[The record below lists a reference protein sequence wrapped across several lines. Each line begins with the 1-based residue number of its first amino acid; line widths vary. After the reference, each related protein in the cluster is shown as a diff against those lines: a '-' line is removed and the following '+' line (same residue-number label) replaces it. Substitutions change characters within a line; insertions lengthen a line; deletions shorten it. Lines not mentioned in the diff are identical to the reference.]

1 MLHSISLS
9 ALVGSVASSVLLCFR
24 LECGFYWQCG
34 CLNLSLPSCVT
45 SLHLRVCQ
53 NSSAEEAQ
61 CQVSPGLRYLHPEIW
76 RFINMT
82 TKTSCDH
89 ESTHFFFLHLALI
102 FTSVHVLL
110 LRFFLFC
117 SLFITM
123 WYSIQLIWIFNL
135 LFCFNIDAKSNLD
148 S

>member
-9 ALVGSVASSVLLCFR
+9 ALVGSVASSVMLCFR

-61 CQVSPGLRYLHPEIW
+61 CQVSPGLRYLHPEILI
-76 RFINMT
+76 FINMT

-89 ESTHFFFLHLALI
+89 ESTHFFFCIWLWYLHQYMCYYWGV
-102 FTSVHVLL
+102 F
-110 LRFFLFC
+110 FC

-135 LFCFNIDAKSNLD
+135 LFCFNIDAKYNLD

>member
-9 ALVGSVASSVLLCFR
+9 ALVGSVASSVMLCFR

-61 CQVSPGLRYLHPEIW
+61 CQVSPGLRYLHPEIL

-89 ESTHFFFLHLALI
+89 ESTHFFFASGSDI
-102 FTSVHVLL
+102 YISTCAITEVF
-110 LRFFLFC
+110 FC

>member
-9 ALVGSVASSVLLCFR
+9 ALVGSVASSVMLCFR

-61 CQVSPGLRYLHPEIW
+61 CQVSPGLASRNLEIYQYDNKDKLW
-76 RFINMT
+76 SWIYQ
-82 TKTSCDH
+82 
-89 ESTHFFFLHLALI
+89 FFFLHLALI

-110 LRFFLFC
+110 LRFFFC

>member
-9 ALVGSVASSVLLCFR
+9 ALVGSVASSVMLCFR

-61 CQVSPGLRYLHPEIW
+61 CQVSPGLASRNLEIYQYDNKDKLW
-76 RFINMT
+76 SWIYP
-82 TKTSCDH
+82 
-89 ESTHFFFLHLALI
+89 FFFFASGSDI
-102 FTSVHVLL
+102 YISTCAITEV
-110 LRFFLFC
+110 FFFC

>member
-1 MLHSISLS
+1 MLHPISLS
-9 ALVGSVASSVLLCFR
+9 ALVGSVASSVMLCFR

-61 CQVSPGLRYLHPEIW
+61 CQVSPGLASRNLEIYQYDNKDKLW
-76 RFINMT
+76 SWIYP
-82 TKTSCDH
+82 
-89 ESTHFFFLHLALI
+89 FFFLHLALI

-110 LRFFLFC
+110 LRFFFC